1 MLEKLFTLSDQLIR
15 VGDRP
20 YQRQYFVDLTQN
32 RFSILVGQRGV
43 GKTTLLVQH
52 FKKSYPDY
60 LKSRNAIYV
69 QADHFLVKDLSLYA
83 IAERFHQLGG
93 ELICFDEI
101 HKYPEWSR
109 ELKSITDT
117 FPTLK
122 ILASGSSI
130 LEIHK
135 GSHDLSRRAIVYH
148 LPGLSFRE
156 FIALQVDVKLPG
168 ASLIE
173 ILSDHES
180 LVDSILSVMEKKQ
193 KRILALF
200 RDYLSFG
207 YYPYFLEFEDR
218 TLFHLT
224 LEQNFHTS
232 IESDLPAVY
241 SKLSGASIKKISKLL
256 AVIASSVPF
265 TPDLRKI
272 KQIVEIGDERTL
284 KTYFKYLEDG
294 GLIRCLSKS
303 GSAMRQLAKPERI
316 YLNNTNQIMAISRNG
331 QENPGNIRE
340 TFFASMLSITG
351 HQLSIPG
358 KGDFKIDDDT
368 VIEVGG
374 KGKDLSQVW
383 DINHSYLAADGIER
397 GYSRKIPL
405 WLFGFLISSPL
416 GER

>member
-1 MLEKLFTLSDQLIR
+1 MLEELFTLSDQLIR
-15 VGDRP
+15 VRDRT
-20 YQRQYFVDLTQN
+20 YQRRYFEDLTQN

-43 GKTTLLVQH
+43 GKTTLLVQQL
-52 FKKSYPDY
+52 KKSYPDY
-60 LKSRNAIYV
+60 IQTRKAIYV
-69 QADHFLVKDLSLYA
+69 QADHFLVKDLSLYE
-83 IAERFHQLGG
+83 IAERFYQLGG

-109 ELKSITDT
+109 ELKSIIDT
-117 FPTLK
+117 FPALK

-135 GSHDLSRRAIVYH
+135 GSHDLSRRAVIYR

-156 FIALQVDVKLPG
+156 FIELQADVKLPG
-168 ASLIE
+168 SSLSE
-173 ILSDHES
+173 ILSNHEQ
-180 LVDSILSVMEKKQ
+180 LVDSILSITEKMQ
-193 KRILALF
+193 KRILFLF
-200 RDYLSFG
+200 REYLNFG

-241 SKLSGASIKKISKLL
+241 PKLNGASIKKISKLL

-284 KTYFKYLEDG
+284 KTYFQYLEDG
-294 GLIRCLSKS
+294 GLIRCLPKS
-303 GSAMRQLAKPERI
+303 GSAMRKLAKPEKI
-316 YLNNTNQIMAISRNG
+316 YLNNPNQIIAISRNG
-331 QENPGNIRE
+331 EKNQGNIRE
-340 TFFASMLSITG
+340 TFFASMLSLTG
-351 HQLSIPG
+351 HQLTIPG
-358 KGDFKIDDDT
+358 KGDFEIDGDT

-374 KGKDLSQVW
+374 KGKDNSQVW
-383 DINHSYLAADGIER
+383 DVHHSYLAVDDIER
-397 GYSRKIPL
+397 GYARKVPL
-405 WLFGFLISSPL
+405 WLFGFLIS
-416 GER
+416 

>member
-1 MLEKLFTLSDQLIR
+1 MLDKLFTLSDQLIR
-15 VGDRP
+15 VRDRA
-20 YQRQYFVDLTQN
+20 YQRQYFTDLTQN

-52 FKKSYPDY
+52 LKKSYPDY
-60 LKSRNAIYV
+60 LQSRKAIYV

-83 IAERFHQLGG
+83 IAERFYQLGG
-93 ELICFDEI
+93 EFICFDEI
-101 HKYPEWSR
+101 HKYPDWSR

-117 FPTLK
+117 FPPLK

-135 GSHDLSRRAIVYH
+135 GSHDLSRRAIIYR

-156 FIALQVDVKLPG
+156 FIELQAGVTLPVI
-168 ASLIE
+168 SLAE
-173 ILSDHES
+173 ILSDHEQLS
-180 LVDSILSVMEKKQ
+180 DSILNILEKKQ
-193 KRILALF
+193 KRVLALF
-200 RDYLSFG
+200 KDYLSFG
-207 YYPYFLEFEDR
+207 YYPYFLEFKDR
-218 TLFHLT
+218 ALFHLT

-241 SKLSGASIKKISKLL
+241 PKLSGVSIKKISKLL

-284 KTYFKYLEDG
+284 KTYLKYLEDA

-303 GSAMRQLAKPERI
+303 GSALRKLAKPEKI
-316 YLNNTNQIMAISRNG
+316 YLNNPNQIMAISRNG
-331 QENPGNIRE
+331 LENQGNIRE

-351 HQLSIPG
+351 HELSIPE
-358 KGDFKIDDDT
+358 KGDFKIDDDS

-374 KGKDLSQVW
+374 KGKDISQVW
-383 DINHSYLAADGIER
+383 DIKRSYLAADDIER
-397 GYSRKIPL
+397 GYSQKIPL
-405 WLFGFLISSPL
+405 WLFGFLKS
-416 GER
+416 